1 MGEISEEGL
10 GALCDH
16 IVERRDAFSYMDVAR
31 AMCVRCHRREGREA
45 ARGLAERLEISP
57 QTLWNWLNRD
67 LGSWAAK
74 MQAKREPARMGEEL
88 GYPARGRRISR
99 DDLVMIAAFIR
110 GKPRRPT
117 SRQLRSDIRSLAM
130 REPGW
135 GHLKQIS
142 HSFLHRKRHVLNQMV
157 ADAEREEY
165 FRKKAERVAPV
176 EAAVSASE
184 VGPVS
189 EAAAAESAGE
199 VVKSGEVPVPVAKP
213 KLRPGAVMMEEI

>member
-1 MGEISEEGL
+1 MSEISAEGL

-31 AMCVRCHRREGREA
+31 AMCVRCHNREGREV
-45 ARGLAERLEISP
+45 ARKLAEGLEISP

-67 LGSWAAK
+67 LESWVAK
-74 MQAKREPARMGEEL
+74 MQAKRGPARMGEEL
-88 GYPARGRRISR
+88 DYPARGRRISR
-99 DDLVMIAAFIR
+99 DDLVMIAALVR
-110 GKPRRPT
+110 AKPRRPT

-142 HSFLHRKRHVLNQMV
+142 HSFLYRKRHVLNQMV
-157 ADAEREEY
+157 ADAEREDY
-165 FRKKAERVAPV
+165 FRKKAER
-176 EAAVSASE
+176 
-184 VGPVS
+184 
-189 EAAAAESAGE
+189 AAAAEAVDSPSEVAPLSAAAAAEG
-199 VVKSGEVPVPVAKP
+199 VKPQEAPVPVVKP